1 MSHISSR
8 PSPVLKALF
17 PSAARRAV
25 VEALFSGSTA
35 DDASMS
41 EIARRAGLTPR
52 AVAVEVHRLE
62 EVGLVEVRAVGPSHV
77 VRPNSRAPATS
88 ALSDL
93 IRVARGKP
101 APSAG
106 DRDVRKS
113 LAAHGA
119 PLLGEQPKVVFG
131 LPETILRGLKAA
143 RNDATIFRVLPVVI
157 AKHARELDWTDLAER
172 ARRMNL
178 RAELGML
185 LDLTADVADIPD
197 LKARADGLRDARRK
211 RLRYYPFVEGAF
223 ERQLAAQRSPGAAR
237 RWHFLMNMT
246 EDSFRETV
254 RKHVPGEQVP
264 AR

>member
-1 MSHISSR
+1 MSQAPSR

-25 VEALFSGSTA
+25 VESLFSGSTA
-35 DDASMS
+35 DASMS

-52 AVAVEVHRLE
+52 AVAVEVQRLE
-62 EVGLVEVRAVGPSHV
+62 EAGLVEVRAVGPSHV

-93 IRVARGKP
+93 VRVTRGKP
-101 APSAG
+101 APRAG
-106 DRDVRKS
+106 DRAVRRS

-143 RNDATIFRVLPVVI
+143 RNDATILRVLPVVI
-157 AKHARELDWTDLAER
+157 AKHAKELDWTDLAER

-185 LDLTADVADIPD
+185 LDLTAEVANIPD
-197 LKARADGLRDARRK
+197 LKARAEGLRDARRK

-254 RKHVPGEQVP
+254 RKHVPAEQVP

>member
-1 MSHISSR
+1 MSHAANR
-8 PSPVLKALF
+8 ASPVLKALF

-25 VEALFSGSTA
+25 VEALFSGSSA
-35 DDASMS
+35 DASMS

-52 AVAVEVHRLE
+52 AVAVEVQRLE
-62 EVGLVEVRAVGPSHV
+62 QVGLVEVRAVGPSHV

-88 ALSDL
+88 SLSDL
-93 IRVARGKP
+93 VRAASGKP
-101 APSAG
+101 APGAG
-106 DRDVRKS
+106 DRDVRRS
-113 LAAHGA
+113 LIAHGA
-119 PLLGEQPKVVFG
+119 PLLGERQKAVFG
-131 LPETILRGLKAA
+131 LAETILRGLKAA
-143 RNDATIFRVLPVVI
+143 RNDATILRVLPVVI
-157 AKHARELDWTDLAER
+157 AKRAKELDWTDLAER

-197 LKARADGLRDARRK
+197 LKARAKELWDARRK
-211 RLRYYPFVEGAF
+211 RPRYYPFVEGAF

-254 RKHVPGEQVP
+254 RKHVPAEQVP